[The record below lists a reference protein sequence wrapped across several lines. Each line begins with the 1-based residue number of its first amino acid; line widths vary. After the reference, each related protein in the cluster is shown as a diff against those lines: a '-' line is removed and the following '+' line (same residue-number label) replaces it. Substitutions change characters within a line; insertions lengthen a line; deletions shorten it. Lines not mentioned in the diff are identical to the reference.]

1 MSQHFR
7 RDILLRLM
15 IVGGGLMA
23 FAGVLVYKMLH
34 IQLAEG
40 DRWRELSRQ
49 MSHTYLDIPAV
60 RGNIYAADG
69 SLLATSVPRYDVRF
83 DTKAVHPDTFKFYL
97 HALSARLA
105 SKIGARSYPQY
116 VSWLSEARKKGERY
130 LLLGR
135 KLNYLDIMEMREWP
149 IFRLGPYSGGFIV
162 EEETIR
168 TQPFGS
174 LAQRTIGFYKPGI
187 GGVGIERASN
197 NVLSGVNGKRLV
209 QKISGGYRPMND
221 ENAIDPVQGQDVYTS
236 INIEYQDAAEAA
248 LRKALEI
255 HQAEYGCAI
264 VMEVS
269 TGRIKAISN
278 LSRLSDGSYQ
288 ERFNYAIGAGF
299 EPGST
304 FKLVSALALLEDE
317 KNKPTDSV
325 EIFGGKYRYY
335 NALMEDSETGI
346 HDKLTFSEVIEK
358 SSNVGISR
366 LVYEAYKS
374 QPGRFL
380 EHIHKLH
387 MDVPLGIELPGES
400 KPVVKK
406 PGARNW
412 YGTTLPWMS
421 IGYEMSLT
429 PLHVLTLYNAVA
441 NEGRMMKPSI
451 ITGYGSTGVMKQSLD
466 PEVLVKEICSD
477 ETLEEL
483 KKMLEGVVVRGT
495 AKNLSQLEFRVAGK
509 TGTALIAA
517 ANKGYEDK
525 YYNASFVG
533 YFPAEAPKYSCFV
546 MVSKPTRGVYYGG
559 AVAAPVFR
567 EIAQKIYAREMRRDL
582 EVNPEKKQ
590 IQSGL
595 ICAEDLNAWSEAIGY
610 RVNYSADAQQQF
622 WAQVKLNGSTLTVNP
637 AAPKGNT
644 LPDLRGMGLSDAQY
658 LLENKGYKLRFSGV
672 GKVQKQVPEAGT
684 TIQKGQTIW
693 IYLGKS

>member
-116 VSWLSEARKKGERY
+116 VSWLSEARKRGERY

-149 IFRLGPYSGGFIV
+149 MFRLGPYAGGFIV

-325 EIFGGKYRYY
+325 EIFGGKFRYY

-374 QPGRFL
+374 QPVRFL

-483 KKMLEGVVVRGT
+483 KKMLEGVVVRGS

-622 WAQVKLNGSTLTVNP
+622 WVQVKLNGSTLTVNP

-684 TIQKGQTIW
+684 TIQKGQTIR

>member
-1 MSQHFR
+1 
-7 RDILLRLM
+7 M
-15 IVGGGLMA
+15 IVGGGLLA
-23 FAGVLVYKMLH
+23 FAGVLIYQILH

-40 DRWRELSRQ
+40 ERWKELSEQ

-83 DTKAVHPDTFKFYL
+83 DTRAVHQDTFRRYV
-97 HALSARLA
+97 HALSAQLA

-116 VSWLSEARKKGERY
+116 VSWLTTARKKGERY

-149 IFRLGPYSGGFIV
+149 IFRLGPYAGGFIV

-197 NVLSGVNGKRLV
+197 NILSGVNGKRLV
-209 QKISGGYRPMND
+209 QRISGGYRPMND
-221 ENAIDPVQGQDVYTS
+221 ENAIDPVQGRDVYTS
-236 INIEYQDAAEAA
+236 INIEYQDAAESA
-248 LRKALEI
+248 LRKSLELN
-255 HQAEYGCAI
+255 QAEYGCAI

-278 LSRLSDGSYQ
+278 LSRLPDGTYQ
-288 ERFNYAIGAGF
+288 ERFNYAMGAGF

-317 KNKPTDSV
+317 KNKPEDSV

-335 NALMEDSETGI
+335 NALMEDSETGL

-366 LVYEAYKS
+366 LVYEAYKNKPS
-374 QPGRFL
+374 DFL
-380 EHIHKLH
+380 AYLNKLH
-387 MDVPLGIELPGES
+387 LDRPLGIELPGEPI
-400 KPVVKK
+400 PVVKK

-429 PLHVLTLYNAVA
+429 PLHILTLYNAVA

-451 ITGYGSTGVMKQSLD
+451 ITGYGSTGVMKESID
-466 PEVLVKEICSD
+466 AEVLVKEICSD

-483 KKMLEGVVVRGT
+483 KKMLEGVVSRGT
-495 AKNLSQLEFRVAGK
+495 AKNLAQLEFKVAGK
-509 TGTALIAA
+509 TGTSLIAA

-546 MVSKPTRGVYYGG
+546 LVSKPTRGVYYGG
-559 AVAAPVFR
+559 AVAAPVFK
-567 EIAQKIYAREMRRDL
+567 EIAQKIYAREMRKELDVLPDRKSL
-582 EVNPEKKQ
+582 NT
-590 IQSGL
+590 GL
-595 ICAEDLNAWSEAIGY
+595 LCAEELRQWSEVMNY
-610 RVNYSADAQQQF
+610 RVNYSADNKQSF
-622 WAQVKLNGSTLTVNP
+622 WAQVKLIGNTLTVSP
-637 AAPKGNT
+637 AVAKGNT
-644 LPDLRGMGLSDAQY
+644 LPDLSGMGLSDAQY
-658 LLENKGYKLRFSGV
+658 LLENKGYKVRFTGH
-672 GKVQKQVPEAGT
+672 GKVQKQIPEAGT
-684 TIQKGQTIW
+684 SVEKGQIVW